1 MFFKCGLSADCPQ
14 ELSRSFGG
22 GRRVVPPAGEPR
34 VRTPEL
40 IDSASLELGC
50 PRLVSACWGDEGL
63 FLETWLR
70 KDAEGF
76 LFAAVTLGSPSGNT
90 TPRCQLVARGWVLPL
105 PNPQSAA
112 LGAVG
117 RGGLAGTRRRLQSQ
131 QHFSDSTKFSG
142 SPEAGPSSPLPIRWH
157 LAPQNWPTQ
166 QSRSFRPART
176 ARQYPMLD
184 ALYISNA
191 TALNVFIVGV
201 DNVLR
206 LHR

>member
-22 GRRVVPPAGEPR
+22 GRRVVPPDGEPR

-40 IDSASLELGC
+40 IDSASLEWV
-50 PRLVSACWGDEGL
+50 PALVSACWGDEGL

-117 RGGLAGTRRRLQSQ
+117 RAGWPGREGGFKASK
-131 QHFSDSTKFSG
+131 HFSDSTKFSG

-157 LAPQNWPTQ
+157 LAPQKTGRPQ

-176 ARQYPMLD
+176 ARSTRCSMPSTSQMPQP
-184 ALYISNA
+184 
-191 TALNVFIVGV
+191 
-201 DNVLR
+201 
-206 LHR
+206 